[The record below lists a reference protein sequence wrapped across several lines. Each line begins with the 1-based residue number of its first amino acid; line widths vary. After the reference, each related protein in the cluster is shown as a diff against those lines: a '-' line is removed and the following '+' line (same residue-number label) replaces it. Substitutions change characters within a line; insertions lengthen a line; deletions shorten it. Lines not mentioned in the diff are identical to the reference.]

1 MSRVKIRVSSGVFE
15 VSLIRVIEENGSVEV
30 LWDRGTKR
38 EFKWGSVV
46 FGSTDGPVL
55 QKPSDANPLAVSI
68 ERKYELTFVSCVQ
81 AYRLHN

>member
-15 VSLIRVIEENGSVEV
+15 VTLIRVIEENGSVEV
-30 LWDRGTKR
+30 LWDQGIKR

-68 ERKYELTFVSCVQ
+68 ERK
-81 AYRLHN
+81 